1 MKYKIGDKVRVR
13 KDLESGNFYG
23 KAFYISS
30 MDEFK
35 GGKYIITRIWDQC
48 YQINNF
54 GYWWSEEMF
63 ESVDDEKV
71 LEYALEKLGMTKEE
85 LEDKMDRDK
94 EDIAFI
100 KKCMN
105 DKKEVRKYCHR
116 FELGCCDSCKIWKFK
131 NKYKNED
138 NDVYEYLTDVTCNDV
153 YKYLKEKG
161 EI

>member
-1 MKYKIGDKVRVR
+1 MKYKIGDKVRVK
-13 KDLESGNFYG
+13 KDLVVNNEYNGV
-23 KAFYISS
+23 AYISS

-35 GGKYIITRIWDQC
+35 DEKCVITNIRNQC

-63 ESVDDEKV
+63 ESIDDEKV

-85 LEDKMDRDK
+85 LEDEMDRDK

-131 NKYKNED
+131 NKYKNKD

>member
-13 KDLESGNFYG
+13 KDLVADNYYG
-23 KAFYISS
+23 GVCYVDY
-30 MDEFK
+30 MDGFK
-35 GGKYIITRIWDQC
+35 GKECVITDMDGIS
-48 YQINNF
+48 YQMDNF
-54 GYWWSEEMF
+54 NFWWTDEML
-63 ESVDDEKV
+63 EPVDDL
-71 LEYALEKLGMTKEE
+71 LEYALEKLGMTKNE
-85 LEDKMDRDK
+85 LQDKMDRDK

-131 NKYKNED
+131 NKYKNKYD
-138 NDVYEYLTDVTCNDV
+138 DVYEYLTDVTCNDV
-153 YKYLKEKG
+153 YKYLKRKG

>member
-1 MKYKIGDKVRVR
+1 MKYKVGDKVRVR
-13 KDLESGNFYG
+13 KDLVVDNYYG
-23 KAFYISS
+23 GVCCVDY
-30 MDEFK
+30 MDGFK
-35 GGKYIITRIWDQC
+35 GKECVITDMDGIS
-48 YQINNF
+48 YQMDNF
-54 GYWWSEEMF
+54 NFWWTDEML
-63 ESVDDEKV
+63 EPVDDL

-85 LEDKMDRDK
+85 LEDKMNGDK

-131 NKYKNED
+131 NKYKNKD
-138 NDVYEYLTDVTCNDV
+138 DDVYKYLTDVTCNDV

>member
-1 MKYKIGDKVRVR
+1 MKYKVGDKVRVR

-35 GGKYIITRIWDQC
+35 GGKYIITRIWDQT

-85 LEDKMDRDK
+85 LANEMNRK
-94 EDIAFI
+94 E
-100 KKCMN
+100 
-105 DKKEVRKYCHR
+105 R
-116 FELGCCDSCKIWKFK
+116 FNGWVD
-131 NKYKNED
+131 
-138 NDVYEYLTDVTCNDV
+138 
-153 YKYLKEKG
+153 G
-161 EI
+161 EIWEITSSYKAC